1 MPMNKQSVKTIHRV
15 TALILLSAVIFYLFF
30 QINKADPFVNSNPFA
45 NDPYDAV
52 GSIAIQ
58 AALLI
63 GILSYAR
70 VLRWRNDPSQKTK
83 ARLILH
89 GNILVLASIFI
100 TLCTDIIA
108 EFVVPLP
115 SLDWVNFLRL
125 ELGLML
131 LLGLLCGAS
140 LWFAFHHLPTPTP
153 PHNLTP
159 ADAIDDLWSLVRIP
173 VVKARKFLPTRFVA
187 WIDRVDSNR
196 LFKHA
201 AWSDPRQHPWRFA
214 SMLGLLVGVLL
225 VLAQLHEG
233 LPPSLSAGLLTVVIF
248 ISVEFAATLVGFA
261 ILGGYLGLRP
271 TLGQN

>member
-1 MPMNKQSVKTIHRV
+1 MNDQNVKTIHRV

-52 GSIAIQ
+52 GSIAFQ

-100 TLCTDIIA
+100 TLCADSIA
-108 EFVVPLP
+108 EFIVPLP
-115 SLDWVNFLRL
+115 SSYWVNFLRL

-131 LLGLLCGAS
+131 LLTLLCGAS
-140 LWFAFHHLPTPTP
+140 LWFAFHHLTTPKP
-153 PHNLTP
+153 PQNLTP
-159 ADAIDDLWSLVRIP
+159 ADALDDLWSLVRNPI
-173 VVKARKFLPTRFVA
+173 VKAGKFLPTRFVA
-187 WIDRVDSNR
+187 WIDRFESDT

-201 AWSDPRQHPWRFA
+201 PWVDPRQHAWRFA
-214 SMLGLLVGVLL
+214 SILGLLVGVLL
-225 VLAQLHEG
+225 ALAQLQEG
-233 LPPSLSAGLLTVVIF
+233 LPPSLSVGLVTMSIF
-248 ISVEFAATLVGFA
+248 ISVEFVATLVGFA
-261 ILGGYLGLRP
+261 ILGDYLGLRP
-271 TLGQN
+271 AFGKK